1 MTFVR
6 LLLLIALAAA
16 TAASAAPAAKKV
28 LIFSHTTGYRHA
40 AIAPGAAALARLVRA
55 QGMEPVASEAPEAFD
70 DLSGYAA
77 IVLLSSTTDRKKP
90 ESEWLV
96 GARRDSLQ
104 RFVRGGGGIV
114 AIHAAADSH
123 YHWPWYTRMIGG
135 RFASHPPGTPKG
147 TLRRMTT
154 AHPATRA
161 LPERFERRDEWYY
174 FDDHD
179 ADAKLLV
186 TLDPGSIGA
195 KDVNPKPVAWSKP
208 FEGGRVFYT
217 AMGHT
222 AESYSEPLFLAHVA
236 GGLRWAAARR

>member
-1 MTFVR
+1 MTLLR
-6 LLLLIALAAA
+6 LLILFALAAA
-16 TAASAAPAAKKV
+16 TAASAAPRVGKV
-28 LIFSHTTGYRHA
+28 LIFSGTTGYRHA
-40 AIAPGAAALARLVRA
+40 SIEPGIAAMARLVRA
-55 QGMEPVASEAPEAFD
+55 QGMEPVASEAPAAFD
-70 DLSGYAA
+70 DLSAYAA
-77 IVLLSSTTDRKKP
+77 IVLLSSTTDPKKP
-90 ESEWLV
+90 ESEWLT

-123 YHWPWYTRMIGG
+123 YGWPWYTKMIGG

-147 TLRRMTT
+147 KLRRVTR
-154 AHPATRA
+154 AHPSTRA
-161 LPERFERRDEWYY
+161 LPETFERADEWYY

-179 ADAKLLV
+179 AEAQLLV

-195 KDVNPKPVAWSKP
+195 ADVNPNPIAWAKS

-222 AESYSEPLFLAHVA
+222 EASYSEPLFLRHLA
-236 GGLRWAAARR
+236 GGLRWAARR